1 MKMRKIISL
10 LLVLVMLCS
19 VIPFTTL
26 AEGETVNSADFDTI
40 TTTQSSGGDG
50 SYTNTYTTT
59 NGWTTVNSAIQTGG
73 ASVLNPAFPVVGP
86 DKTHKAVCMNGKTS
100 APGKITSPTLT
111 GGITKLTVNY
121 TKMFTDTKLSA
132 TVTLT
137 DLATGATYTHTIAKE
152 ADKNTKYEVWTD
164 EWVLDTPI
172 TGDFT
177 IQMVNDCPSGATG
190 NKDRMTILGI
200 TWEGAPEAP
209 AAPSEATY
217 VIADLDLP
225 TTATKITDFAL
236 DETVSISVGMG
247 TKKDDLLRVYA
258 NQPFTFTSTTPISAV
273 KLIARVSATADSTFR
288 VETSEDGTTWTTSH
302 ESIVQPA
309 VEGEIEFS
317 FETPVKYFRIL
328 PVKQMRVRSITLTF
342 GAGSSTPETPDVPET
357 PEEPEKPTN
366 VLTIKEAIDMGSAM
380 AHNTYTTEKYYVTGK
395 ITEVYNTQY
404 GNMKITDDE
413 GNILTI
419 YGTYSADGSTRYD
432 AMDVKPVAGDTVTIF
447 GIVGQYNGTPQIKNG
462 WITEH
467 TPAGT
472 TPEVPEQPEQPEVPE
487 TPAYTVVTAP
497 VAGTPYKFGMIQE
510 KVSATDVYYLK
521 GGMNGY
527 YMDTNKDVNVAIDVY
542 LEETT
547 GGYYMYTLN
556 GENKLYINMVVSNTH
571 VNGAYEATASTVY
584 TFNAEKQTV
593 IAVVNDTEYW
603 FGTRN
608 DKTYTTV
615 GPCAVSYNGFYCK
628 FYAAPAAEPEK
639 PETPTEG
646 TIVFDDTSK
655 RTEFTTEIQI
665 WTENGVTVTNEKAAS
680 RSNVADYFKPA
691 RFYAASSLKVEFT
704 GMKTLLFKCNT
715 AGHAEALF
723 NSISAD
729 GVKVTIAGTEVLI
742 ELAEASDV
750 FFIETLAAQVRVD
763 SITVSTGTQDA
774 PVEPEKPEVN
784 DPTADTELS
793 IKDAI
798 ALGASKEHNVYTEGK
813 YYVTG
818 VITEVYNDT
827 YGNMYIVDA
836 EGNTLMI
843 YGTYSADGTLRYDAM
858 EVKPV
863 AGDTV
868 KIYGIIGQYNGN
880 PQMKNGWIVEHT
892 PAQTPEQ
899 PEQPEQPEPPK
910 TGDFAIIA
918 MASLL
923 ALSGAAVCLLK
934 KKEF

>member
-1 MKMRKIISL
+1 M
-10 LLVLVMLCS
+10 
-19 VIPFTTL
+19 
-26 AEGETVNSADFDTI
+26 
-40 TTTQSSGGDG
+40 
-50 SYTNTYTTT
+50 
-59 NGWTTVNSAIQTGG
+59 
-73 ASVLNPAFPVVGP
+73 
-86 DKTHKAVCMNGKTS
+86 
-100 APGKITSPTLT
+100 
-111 GGITKLTVNY
+111 
-121 TKMFTDTKLSA
+121 
-132 TVTLT
+132 
-137 DLATGATYTHTIAKE
+137 
-152 ADKNTKYEVWTD
+152 
-164 EWVLDTPI
+164 
-172 TGDFT
+172 
-177 IQMVNDCPSGATG
+177 
-190 NKDRMTILGI
+190 
-200 TWEGAPEAP
+200 
-209 AAPSEATY
+209 
-217 VIADLDLP
+217 
-225 TTATKITDFAL
+225 
-236 DETVSISVGMG
+236 
-247 TKKDDLLRVYA
+247 
-258 NQPFTFTSTTPISAV
+258 
-273 KLIARVSATADSTFR
+273 
-288 VETSEDGTTWTTSH
+288 
-302 ESIVQPA
+302 
-309 VEGEIEFS
+309 
-317 FETPVKYFRIL
+317 
-328 PVKQMRVRSITLTF
+328 
-342 GAGSSTPETPDVPET
+342 
-357 PEEPEKPTN
+357 
-366 VLTIKEAIDMGSAM
+366 
-380 AHNTYTTEKYYVTGK
+380 
-395 ITEVYNTQY
+395 
-404 GNMKITDDE
+404 
-413 GNILTI
+413 
-419 YGTYSADGSTRYD
+419 
-432 AMDVKPVAGDTVTIF
+432 
-447 GIVGQYNGTPQIKNG
+447 
-462 WITEH
+462 
-467 TPAGT
+467 
-472 TPEVPEQPEQPEVPE
+472 
-487 TPAYTVVTAP
+487 
-497 VAGTPYKFGMIQE
+497 
-510 KVSATDVYYLK
+510 
-521 GGMNGY
+521 
-527 YMDTNKDVNVAIDVY
+527 
-542 LEETT
+542 
-547 GGYYMYTLN
+547 
-556 GENKLYINMVVSNTH
+556 
-571 VNGAYEATASTVY
+571 
-584 TFNAEKQTV
+584 
-593 IAVVNDTEYW
+593 
-603 FGTRN
+603 
-608 DKTYTTV
+608 